1 MKKMLVYGA
10 GCLLAVLLA
19 TAPAFGHTPLC
30 CCYDNEDGT
39 ITCEGGFSD
48 GSSAAGVSIKVVD
61 EDDKVITVKDEDGEE
76 VLLEG
81 KMDEDGEFT
90 FTKPE
95 GSYKVI
101 FDAGPGHAVEIES
114 EEITE

>member
-1 MKKMLVYGA
+1 MRKIST
-10 GCLLAVLLA
+10 VLLICMA
-19 TAPAFGHTPLC
+19 LGFFLGSQVFGHTPLC
-30 CCYDNEDGT
+30 TCYDNGDGT

-48 GSSAAGVSIKVVD
+48 ESSGAGVLMRVVD
-61 EDDKVITVKDEDGEE
+61 KNGK

-95 GSYKVI
+95 VPYKVI
-101 FDAGPGHAVEIES
+101 FDAGPGHAVEIEG
-114 EEITE
+114 EDITE